1 MLENY
6 FNYKKHKTDFKTEV
20 IAGTTTFLTMAYI
33 MFLNPFIL
41 SGEFAGPEKGFFD
54 FGAVYTATILA
65 TALACFIMAFYGKTW
80 PIGLAPG
87 MGINAFVAFGV
98 CAGMGY
104 TPQEALGAVL
114 VAGVLFLIIS
124 LTPIRAWLINSIPKS
139 LKLGIGAGIGL
150 FLAIIGLQIMEVVVD
165 DPVTLVKLGDLS
177 NPLVL
182 LGCATFIAIVVLEK
196 MNVKGNIII
205 GILVFSIIAWTAGLA
220 NFNGIASSPPPMT
233 YLFEFDLSAAL
244 TAGMSTVIFTLLFI
258 DFFDTAGTL
267 TSVANVAGKVDKQGK
282 VQDINKAMLSDSVGT
297 VAGAMM
303 GTTTVTSYVESGAGV
318 KAGGKTG
325 MTSLVIGLLFLAC
338 IFFAPLATSLPKQ
351 IDGAALLF
359 VSVLFVRNITDIEWD
374 DIGESAPAIL
384 AMIAMPLT
392 YSISNGIAS
401 SPPPMTYLFEF
412 DLSAAMTAG
421 MSTVIFTL
429 LFIDFFDT
437 AGTLTS
443 VANVAGKVGKDGKV
457 QDINKAML
465 SDSVG
470 TVAGAMMGTTTVTSY
485 VESGAGVK
493 AGGKT
498 GMTSLVIG
506 LLFLACIFFAPL
518 ATSLPK
524 QIDGAALLF
533 VSVLFIRNITDI
545 EWDDIAESAPAILA
559 MIAMPL
565 TYSISNGIAL
575 AFVSY
580 ALIKLF
586 TGKFSSTSP
595 AIWVIA
601 ILSVISFVVA

>member
-1 MLENY
+1 MLDNY
-6 FNYKKHKTDFKTEV
+6 FNYKKHKTNFQTEV
-20 IAGTTTFLTMAYI
+20 IAGATTFLTMAYI

-150 FLAIIGLQIMEVVVD
+150 FLAIIGLQIMEDVVD
-165 DPVTLVKLGDLS
+165 NPVTLVQLGNLGD
-177 NPLVL
+177 PLVL
-182 LGCATFIAIVVLEK
+182 LGCATFISIIVLEK
-196 MNVKGNIII
+196 MNIKGNIII
-205 GILVFSIIAWTAGLA
+205 ILVFSIIACITGLA
-220 NFNGIASSPPPMT
+220 KFNGVASAPAPMT
-233 YLFEFDLSAAL
+233 YLFEFDLSAAM

-267 TSVANVAGKVDKQGK
+267 TSVANVSGKVDKNGK
-282 VQDINKAMLSDSVGT
+282 VEDINKAMLSDSVGT
-297 VAGAMM
+297 VAGALM

-351 IDGAALLF
+351 IDG
-359 VSVLFVRNITDIEWD
+359 
-374 DIGESAPAIL
+374 G
-384 AMIAMPLT
+384 
-392 YSISNGIAS
+392 
-401 SPPPMTYLFEF
+401 
-412 DLSAAMTAG
+412 
-421 MSTVIFTL
+421 
-429 LFIDFFDT
+429 
-437 AGTLTS
+437 
-443 VANVAGKVGKDGKV
+443 
-457 QDINKAML
+457 
-465 SDSVG
+465 
-470 TVAGAMMGTTTVTSY
+470 
-485 VESGAGVK
+485 
-493 AGGKT
+493 
-498 GMTSLVIG
+498 
-506 LLFLACIFFAPL
+506 
-518 ATSLPK
+518 
-524 QIDGAALLF
+524 ALLF

-545 EWDDIAESAPAILA
+545 EWDDISESAPAILA

-580 ALIKLF
+580 ALIKIF